1 MKYPKVIALAVLFF
15 SLTPGAYCQSDSTL
29 QYLTQTKETR
39 SKMSPQDALQMLKDG
54 NKRFISGS
62 KFQRDYSQQAV
73 ETAEGQYP
81 FAIILGC
88 IDSRSPSEIIFDQG
102 IGDIFN
108 ARVAGN
114 ISNDDILGSM
124 EFACKV
130 NGSKLI
136 VVIGHTS
143 CGAIKGACDDVHLG
157 NLTTL
162 LAKIKP
168 AVDAVSYTG
177 ERTSKNYDFVEKVA
191 KENVLLTMENIKNNS
206 SILKGLIDNGTVIL
220 IGAMYDIDTGIVTFY
235 E

>member
-1 MKYPKVIALAVLFF
+1 MKYPKAILVLLFL
-15 SLTPGAYCQSDSTL
+15 SITMSAYSQEDSTL
-29 QYLTQTKETR
+29 QYLTQTKQTR
-39 SKMSPQDALQMLKDG
+39 KLMSPQDALQMLKDG
-54 NKRFISGS
+54 NSRFINGTGFS
-62 KFQRDYSQQAV
+62 RDYTQQAV

-81 FAIILGC
+81 FGIILGC

-114 ISNDDILGSM
+114 IENDDILGSM

-130 NGSKLI
+130 TGAKLI

-168 AVDAVSYTG
+168 AVDAVSYSG
-177 ERTSKNYDFVEKVA
+177 DRSSKNVEFVEKVA
-191 KENVLLTMENIKNNS
+191 VQNVLLTMDNIKTKS
-206 SILKGLIDNGTVIL
+206 SILKDLIDKGKILL
-220 IGAMYDIDTGIVTFY
+220 IGAMYDLETGKVTFY